1 MKLPAFSLKWLLVF
15 VPAALALRYVPGWR
29 NDSALFLMAGL
40 GIIPLAGI
48 MGEATEQLSHRLG
61 QGLGGLLNA
70 TFGNAAEL
78 IIALLA
84 LKKGLIDVVKASITG
99 SILGNILLVFG
110 ASALAGGLKYRQQT
124 FNRTAMKASTVSLLL
139 AAIGLLMP
147 TVFHY
152 TSTARFGFTNAVATQ
167 RLSLGIALV
176 LFVTY
181 ICSLI
186 FSLRTH
192 KQLYLGVQSGEESDG
207 DLEGVWSVRRSML
220 ALFLATAL
228 VGVLSEILVSSIEAA
243 RASLHVTEVF
253 IGIIVVA
260 IIGNAAEH
268 STAVWMARKNKM
280 DLSLNIAIGSSL
292 QIALFVAP
300 LLLFVSYFFGHPMT
314 LEFSIPE
321 VVAVLVAVHV
331 VSQIS
336 NDGETNWLEGVQLL
350 CLYLILAILFYF
362 LPASSH

>member
-1 MKLPAFSLKWLLVF
+1 VKFPAFSLKWLLVF
-15 VPAALALRYVPGWR
+15 VPAAITLRYVPGWR
-29 NDSALFLMAGL
+29 NDSALFVMAGL

-110 ASALAGGLKYRQQT
+110 ASALAGGLKYRQQS

-152 TSTARFGFTNAVATQ
+152 TSTARFGFANAVATQ

-186 FSLRTH
+186 FSLGTH
-192 KQLYLGVQSGEESDG
+192 KQLYSGGESETAG
-207 DLEGVWSVRRSML
+207 FDLEETWSVRRSI
-220 ALFLATAL
+220 TAL
-228 VGVLSEILVSSIEAA
+228 LMATVLVALLSEILVSSIEAA
-243 RASLHVTEVF
+243 RKSLHVTEVF

-300 LLLFVSYFFGHPMT
+300 LLLFVSYLFGHPMT

-321 VVAVLVAVHV
+321 VVSVLVAVHV

-336 NDGETNWLEGVQLL
+336 NDGETNWLEGAQLL
-350 CLYLILAILFYF
+350 CLYLILAILFFF
-362 LPASSH
+362 LPASGH